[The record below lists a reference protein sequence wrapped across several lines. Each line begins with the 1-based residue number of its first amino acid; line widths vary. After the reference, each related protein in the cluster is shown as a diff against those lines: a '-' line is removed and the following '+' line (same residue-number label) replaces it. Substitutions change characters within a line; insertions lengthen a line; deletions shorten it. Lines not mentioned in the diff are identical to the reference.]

1 MTWYLRTLASIGV
14 PTSLLCLSMAER
26 LLARDDVVLEDVGV
40 DRGADLLVVLVDG
53 RVRRREERVLAALE
67 VDARALERADELVEV
82 VVALDVGLLLAI
94 QRALVAPHDLR
105 ALKGLE
111 GGDHARVAGRAH
123 LGRVRRHE
131 GRRREEREREDDEA
145 VHLDLGV

>member
-40 DRGADLLVVLVDG
+40 DRGADLGVVLRDG

-82 VVALDVGLLLAI
+82 VVALDVGLLVAV

-105 ALKGLE
+105 ALETLE
-111 GGDHARVAGRAH
+111 RGDHARVAGRGR

-131 GRRREEREREDDEA
+131 GRRRE
-145 VHLDLGV
+145 